1 MVRIIKTM
9 TIGIKYQS
17 AKELDGLLNN
27 LGIYPLHVDFYETN
41 VMGTVNICECVR
53 LNVMGHKICRYYVKV
68 QCTEDEEKRLLYCLN
83 NEFKHDVT
91 LLY

>member
-17 AKELDGLLNN
+17 AKELDSLLNN

-41 VMGTVNICECVR
+41 VMG
-53 LNVMGHKICRYYVKV
+53 HKVCRYYAKV

>member
-17 AKELDGLLNN
+17 AKELDSLLNN

-41 VMGTVNICECVR
+41 VMG
-53 LNVMGHKICRYYVKV
+53 HKVCRYYVKV
-68 QCTEDEEKRLLYCLN
+68 QCLN

>member
-41 VMGTVNICECVR
+41 VMG
-53 LNVMGHKICRYYVKV
+53 HKICRYYVKV
-68 QCTEDEEKRLLYCLN
+68 Q
-83 NEFKHDVT
+83 
-91 LLY
+91 

>member
-27 LGIYPLHVDFYETN
+27 LGIYPLYVDFYETN
-41 VMGTVNICECVR
+41 VMR
-53 LNVMGHKICRYYVKV
+53 HKIRRYYVKV